1 MDVENLGPKDWA
13 GLFEARLHLEEK
25 IIQSLDLES
34 ALSCRLVCQSWRDT
48 ISDDRKLKT
57 RIRQTSILKAVRMG
71 PLSTN
76 VVAKFNDVNKICKS
90 GWTPL
95 GFAAQSGNTK
105 VVQTLLTHGADVNK
119 LDQIFYQGGNY
130 RGLPPLFHAVMKGH
144 TSMVKLLVKNGA
156 DVAQKVVSW
165 VDGKYAP
172 LTAMH
177 IARTKHFNIK
187 MQKLLKRMSKKHL
200 KQWSIASLGET
211 RLVLRADVAQR
222 VVSFNGKSTPTA
234 YCIARKK
241 RDAIIVEMQKL
252 LKRTSTKH
260 LKQGSKGKKSNVTLP
275 CK

>member
-13 GLFEARLHLEEK
+13 GLFEACLHLEEK

-165 VDGKYAP
+165 VDSRYAP
-172 LTAMH
+172 LTALN
-177 IARTKHFNIK
+177 IARMKHNIK

-211 RLVLRADVAQR
+211 RLVLRADVAQK
-222 VVSFNGKSTPTA
+222 VVSFNGKSTLTA

-260 LKQGSKGKKSNVTLP
+260 L
-275 CK
+275 